1 MNTRNR
7 MTDLKEGRESYSKV
21 VSVETIS
28 NFEIFCTEIILSK
41 VIVIKS
47 VFGPEIYQEFMLYSD
62 KIYQI

>member
-47 VFGPEIYQEFMLYSD
+47 VFGPEIYQESMLCFD